1 MARSINEI
9 IRIENTIAIEVEQEK
24 EKYPA
29 ICDLIDIEAR
39 DIFATGKTMRAMIKY
54 CHSFNHYGI
63 RDVEINQ
70 NNTSSECPC
79 YSQKED

>member
-1 MARSINEI
+1 M
-9 IRIENTIAIEVEQEK
+9 
-24 EKYPA
+24 
-29 ICDLIDIEAR
+29 EAR